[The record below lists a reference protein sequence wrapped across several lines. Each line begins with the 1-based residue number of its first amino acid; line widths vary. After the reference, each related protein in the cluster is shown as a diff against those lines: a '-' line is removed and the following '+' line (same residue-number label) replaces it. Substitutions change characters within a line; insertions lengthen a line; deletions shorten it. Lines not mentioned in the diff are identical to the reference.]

1 MAKELQAIVAA
12 CAAAVDRGQP
22 AALATVV
29 RTGGSTYRRPGARM
43 LVLGGEGAAVG
54 SISGGCLEDDARERA
69 LEVIA
74 SGRPALVRYD
84 TTADGDII
92 FGSGLGCQGT
102 VEVFI
107 QPLPQDLMSC
117 FARTL
122 DERQPG
128 ALALVFAGPPD
139 VLGKF
144 LYLWEDEQSAGDVPH
159 PALALQMAK
168 DARKCLRNGKSGV
181 RTYAISGDRE
191 AQVYIDHIRPAK
203 SLLICGAGHD
213 AVPLAQLGKQMG
225 WRVRIADPRPAYANP
240 ARFPDANEVTSCPDT
255 EFAERMPIEPGEAA
269 VVMTHHFLHDAA
281 ILRALLASPAGYI
294 GVLGPTKRTARLLKE
309 IGSQPDLPPGILAS
323 KSLARMRGPAGLD
336 IGAEAPE
343 QIALAIVAEIEAALA
358 GRPGGPLKRRR
369 GPLH

>member
-1 MAKELQAIVAA
+1 
-12 CAAAVDRGQP
+12 
-22 AALATVV
+22 
-29 RTGGSTYRRPGARM
+29 M

-74 SGRPALVRYD
+74 SGQPALVRYD

-107 QPLPQDLMSC
+107 QPLPPDLVSC
-117 FARTL
+117 IARTL
-122 DERQPG
+122 NERQPG
-128 ALALVFAGPPD
+128 ALALVVAGAPE
-139 VLGKF
+139 LQGKF
-144 LYLWEDEQSAGDVPH
+144 LCLWEDKQSAGDLPD
-159 PALALQMAK
+159 PELASRIAK
-168 DARKCLRNGKSGV
+168 DARKCLRTGKSSV
-181 RTYAISGDRE
+181 RTYAIPGERE
-191 AQVYIDHIRPAK
+191 AQVFIDAIRPAK

-213 AVPLAQLGKQMG
+213 AAPLAQLAKQMG
-225 WRVRIADPRPAYANP
+225 WRVRVADPRPAYATR
-240 ARFPDANEVTSCPDT
+240 ARFPDADEVTSCPNA
-255 EFAERMPIEPGEAA
+255 EFAGRIPIEPGEAA

-281 ILRALLASPAGYI
+281 ILRALLASPAAYI
-294 GVLGPTKRTARLLKE
+294 GVLGPMKRTARLLKE
-309 IGSQPDLPPGILAS
+309 IGSQPDLPAGLLGP

-343 QIALAIVAEIEAALA
+343 QIALAIVAEIEAALS

>member
-1 MAKELQAIVAA
+1 MAKELQAIVDASTAA
-12 CAAAVDRGQP
+12 WVRGEL

-74 SGRPALVRYD
+74 SGKPALVRYD

-107 QPLPQDLMSC
+107 QPIPPDLVSC
-117 FARTL
+117 VARTL
-122 DERQPG
+122 SERQPA
-128 ALALVFAGPPD
+128 ALALVFAGPPKW
-139 VLGKF
+139 LGKF
-144 LYLWEDEQSAGDVPH
+144 LCLWDSKRSASDLRE
-159 PALALQMAK
+159 PALGRQMAR
-168 DARKCLRNGKSGV
+168 DALKCLRNGQSGV
-181 RTYAISGDRE
+181 RTYVVPDEGE
-191 AQVYIDHIRPAK
+191 AQVFIDAIRPAT

-213 AVPLAQLGKQMG
+213 AVPLAQLAKQMG
-225 WRVRIADPRPAYANP
+225 WRVRVSDPRPAYATRI
-240 ARFPDANEVTSCPDT
+240 RFPDADEVTSCPDA
-255 EFAERMPIEPGEAA
+255 EFAERISIEPGEAA

-281 ILRALLASPAGYI
+281 ILRAILASPAGYI
-294 GVLGPTKRTARLLKE
+294 GVLGPLKRTARLLKE
-309 IGSQPDLPPGILAS
+309 IGSQPDLPAGLLGP

-343 QIALAIVAEIEAALA
+343 QIALAIVAEIEAALS
-358 GRPGGPLKRRR
+358 GRPGGPLKHRR